1 MKYFAP
7 EAEIILVDTLDV
19 ILASNGN
26 GGVQEGGNG
35 EIILPD
41 TGEEW

>member
-1 MKYFAP
+1 MKYLAP
-7 EAEIILVDTLDV
+7 EAEIILVDTTDV
-19 ILASNGN
+19 VLASN
-26 GGVQEGGNG
+26 GGVQEGENG